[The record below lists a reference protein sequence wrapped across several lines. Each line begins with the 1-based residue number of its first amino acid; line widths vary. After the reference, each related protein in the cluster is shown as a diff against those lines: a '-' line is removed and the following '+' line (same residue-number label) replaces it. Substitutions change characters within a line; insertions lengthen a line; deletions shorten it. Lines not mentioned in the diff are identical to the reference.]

1 MTQDFG
7 DGPRSH
13 RFQPRTMRLPV
24 RPGSMSLGLVGYPID
39 KSLSPLMHEAALAHH
54 GLEGSYRRF
63 DAPLL
68 EDLERAFKALDLGSL
83 HGFNVTLPWKL
94 DAARLCLERG
104 GVLSGAAA
112 ALKVANTVVM
122 RPTGDFA
129 QPSRLEGHNTDVP
142 GLMAAIRERWP
153 ALAEPP
159 SGNARACVVGA
170 GGAAYAAVLAAREL
184 GFREVRVWNRTG
196 QAAHALVNKL
206 GCGIVVTDLEQAT
219 SKASLV
225 LQATTLGMGESG
237 EDYEDLVAFAK
248 VALAPTSEDARIVD
262 LVYQPRPT
270 VWVAAA
276 QALGREAD
284 DGLNMLIH
292 QAALAFS
299 LWTGHPPPVEVMRRA
314 IAGVV

>member
-1 MTQDFG
+1 MTQDLG

-153 ALAEPP
+153 VLAEPP

-248 VALAPTSEDARIVD
+248 VALAPTAEDARIVD